1 MRQTWRKR
9 KEKTMRLISRKPCLS
24 LMNKKQN
31 PFRYW
36 LKKAP
41 WLSAR
46 DSARFFSFDDF
57 CFVFINICI
66 EIIGD
71 DNRKY
76 IYKVYYRI
84 RDERCGLVFLGV
96 NRGWGRKWFQFY
108 HREPFSWLDN
118 LYTHARIVE
127 SKHFVVVRQTS
138 MWKVVGKLLLYD
150 LNCKMLTIPI
160 PAANAVQHNAGH
172 ARGSQL
178 ERVASQ
184 QRRILK
190 EEALF
195 KIYKKKT
202 TICAVV
208 DSLSFSY
215 CTRIERE

>member
-1 MRQTWRKR
+1 MTTGNIYIKYTIVY
-9 KEKTMRLISRKPCLS
+9 E
-24 LMNKKQN
+24 MNGVVW
-31 PFRYW
+31 F
-36 LKKAP
+36 L
-41 WLSAR
+41 
-46 DSARFFSFDDF
+46 
-57 CFVFINICI
+57 
-66 EIIGD
+66 
-71 DNRKY
+71 
-76 IYKVYYRI
+76 
-84 RDERCGLVFLGV
+84 LGV

-160 PAANAVQHNAGH
+160 PAANSVQHNAGH

-195 KIYKKKT
+195 KIYKKKNYDLRGCGFSLFLVLHKNRERVIIILKIILNVKKKRM
-202 TICAVV
+202 TIIMQPEKKNNK
-208 DSLSFSY
+208 FSI
-215 CTRIERE
+215 TN